1 MKQNARL
8 DAVTKT
14 KTAYV
19 MAKATAEARLR
30 ELLANEMSNL
40 QTQID
45 IAVRYAYDN
54 GETKAAILRALGTK
68 DYGTLN
74 ASLERTA
81 GVAQIV
87 GASWLDDVYSLLD
100 GGKYLMVE
108 YDSHGSRLVD
118 GVATF
123 EVVHTVDGRI
133 MFSTV
138 TPLWNEDYTVRNDV
152 VAALDGVFDGE
163 YYEEASH
170 WMLSTLSSS
179 S

>member
-1 MKQNARL
+1 
-8 DAVTKT
+8 
-14 KTAYV
+14 
-19 MAKATAEARLR
+19 
-30 ELLANEMSNL
+30 MSNL

-74 ASLERTA
+74 ASLERTS
-81 GVAQIV
+81 GVAQLV
-87 GASWLDDVYSLLD
+87 GASWLDDVYTIMDD
-100 GGKYLMVE
+100 GIDPNEYLMVE
-108 YDSHGSRLVD
+108 YDNHGSRLIS

-123 EVVHTVDGRI
+123 NIVRTLDSRV
-133 MFSTV
+133 MFSAV

-163 YYEEASH
+163 YYEEAAH
-170 WMLSTLSSS
+170 WMLSTSSS
-179 S
+179 SS